1 MAFVLCMS
9 LQNDKRSSSYTKA
22 LSQKHPMAGW
32 GFDARYRVSFVFYK
46 RHKNDHHE
54 GKWPLSASSQGI
66 FISFSYKSEYE
77 LPVPLFT
84 WKSSQ

>member
-54 GKWPLSASSQGI
+54 GK
-66 FISFSYKSEYE
+66 
-77 LPVPLFT
+77 
-84 WKSSQ
+84 